1 MQSFLAKLKLQS
13 APSGFDKTQVF
24 LSAILRDKQ
33 DNIVAGYNN
42 FADCPAVGSTT
53 PFRSTS
59 TIRPRTQAAIFTQ
72 PSGRTGAP
80 FADSISD
87 SVGN

>member
-33 DNIVAGYNN
+33 GNIVAGYNN
-42 FADCPAVGSTT
+42 FADCPSVGSTT
-53 PFRSTS
+53 SVSVDVHNPPPHASCD
-59 TIRPRTQAAIFTQ
+59 IYAAQ
-72 PSGRTGAP
+72 W
-80 FADSISD
+80 
-87 SVGN
+87 

>member
-33 DNIVAGYNN
+33 GNIVAGYNN

-53 PFRSTS
+53 PV
-59 TIRPRTQAAIFTQ
+59 
-72 PSGRTGAP
+72 
-80 FADSISD
+80 SIDVNNPPMHASCD
-87 SVGN
+87 IYTAQW